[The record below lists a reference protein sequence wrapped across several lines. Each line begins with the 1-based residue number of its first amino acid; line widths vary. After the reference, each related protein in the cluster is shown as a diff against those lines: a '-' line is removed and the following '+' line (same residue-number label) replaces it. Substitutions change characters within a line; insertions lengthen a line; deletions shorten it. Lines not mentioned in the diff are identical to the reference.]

1 VTQNNAAAP
10 PQAAQEGHPRRWF
23 ILGVL
28 VFSLLVVVL
37 DNTVLNV
44 ALKTIAQPKPKG
56 LGASQSDLEWSINSY
71 TLIFAGLLFT
81 WGILADR
88 LGRKRILMLGMALFG
103 VTSLLCAYAGSP
115 GELIAARAAMGFA
128 GAAIMPST
136 LAVIANV
143 FPRREQGK
151 AIGIW
156 AGSVG
161 LAIAI
166 GPVVGGALLD
176 SFWWGSVFLINIP
189 IIIIGLIAMT
199 FMVPESRN
207 PNPGKLD
214 PAGVLL
220 SMAGLVTFVYGVIH
234 GGDTGEWGK
243 PAVWGPLVIGV
254 AILALFVVWE
264 RNSDHPA
271 LDVRLFANR
280 PFSAAVVSVA
290 LSFFAMMGSLFFLAF
305 YLQEVRGYTPL
316 RAGLWMLPFA
326 VAQVFF
332 SPLSA
337 SLVRRFGARSVSFT
351 GLLAIAL
358 AQGLYQFVDVSSSMW
373 IYAVISGL
381 QGTAMALV
389 MPPATTTVMMSLP
402 RERAGVGSSINNTV
416 RQVGGALGVAVLGT
430 VLTSAYR
437 SRIEPVLTA
446 AGVPSDVAH
455 EASGSIEATGGFIA
469 GQAQAHPAVTQ
480 LIGPS
485 NDAFV
490 HALHVTTLAGSGV
503 GLLAAVLVFAWMPR
517 RGKAAGPSAGAGAG
531 TARAGSAVGEPQAAE
546 SVTA

>member
-1 VTQNNAAAP
+1 MSQNTADAP
-10 PQAAQEGHPRRWF
+10 PQAAQEGHPRKWL

-44 ALKTIAQPKPKG
+44 ALKTISQPKPVG

-88 LGRKRILMLGMALFG
+88 LGRKRILMLGMGLFG
-103 VTSLLCAYAGSP
+103 VTSLLCAYSGSP

-143 FPRREQGK
+143 FPRHEQGK
-151 AIGIW
+151 AIGVW

-166 GPVVGGALLD
+166 GPVVGGALLS
-176 SFWWGSVFLINIP
+176 SFWWGSVFLINVP
-189 IIIIGLIAMT
+189 IVIIGLIAMT
-199 FMVPESRN
+199 FIVPESRN

-220 SMAGLVTFVYGVIH
+220 SMAGLVVFVYGVIH
-234 GGDTGEWGK
+234 GGDTGQWGK
-243 PAVWGPLVIGV
+243 PAVWGPLVIG
-254 AILALFVVWE
+254 LALTVLFVVWE
-264 RNSDHPA
+264 RSSDHPA
-271 LDVRLFANR
+271 LDVRLFSNR

-290 LSFFAMMGSLFFLAF
+290 LSFFAMMGSLFFLTF
-305 YLQEVRGYTPL
+305 YLQSVRGYTPL
-316 RAGLWMLPFA
+316 QAGLWTLPFA
-326 VAQVFF
+326 AAQVIF

-337 SLVRRFGARSVSFT
+337 SVVRRFGARTVSFS
-351 GLLAIAL
+351 GLLLISIAL
-358 AQGLYQFVDVSSSMW
+358 ALYQLIDVHSAMW
-373 IYAVISGL
+373 VYGLIAAL

-389 MPPATTTVMMSLP
+389 MPPATTTVMTSLP
-402 RERAGVGSSINNTV
+402 REQAGIGSSINNTV

-430 VLTSAYR
+430 ILTSAYR
-437 SRIEPVLTA
+437 GHIQPALTG
-446 AGVPSDVAH
+446 AGVPAAVAH
-455 EASGSIEATGGFIA
+455 QVSGSIEATQGFIA
-469 GQAQAHPAVTQ
+469 QSASANPKVLQLVTPADQ
-480 LIGPS
+480 
-485 NDAFV
+485 AFV
-490 HALHVTTLAGSGV
+490 HALHITTLVGAGV
-503 GLLAAVLVFAWMPR
+503 GVLAALLVLAWLPR
-517 RGKAAGPSAGAGAG
+517 RGSGAG
-531 TARAGSAVGEPQAAE
+531 TGAAVGAPQAAE
-546 SVTA
+546 SVSA

>member
-1 VTQNNAAAP
+1 LEGKPVSQNSLAAP
-10 PQAAQEGHPRRWF
+10 RDLAQTGHPRRWL

-44 ALKTIAQPKPKG
+44 ALRTISQPKPTG

-88 LGRKRILMLGMALFG
+88 LGRKRILMLGMVLFG
-103 VTSLLCAYAGSP
+103 LTSLVCAYAGTP
-115 GELIAARAAMGFA
+115 GELIAARAAMGFS

-143 FPRREQGK
+143 FPRHEQGK
-151 AIGIW
+151 AIGVW

-161 LAIAI
+161 LAVAI

-176 SFWWGSVFLINIP
+176 SFWWGSVFLINVP
-189 IIIIGLIAMT
+189 IVIIGLIAMT
-199 FMVPESRN
+199 FIVPESRN
-207 PNPGKLD
+207 PNPGRLD

-254 AILALFVVWE
+254 ALLALFVVWE

-271 LDVRLFANR
+271 LDVKLFANR
-280 PFSAAVVSVA
+280 AFSAAVISVS
-290 LSFFAMMGSLFFLAF
+290 LSFFAMMGSLFFLTF
-305 YLQEVRGYTPL
+305 YLQSVRGYTPL
-316 RAGLWMLPFA
+316 KAGLWMLPFA
-326 VAQVFF
+326 AAQVVF

-337 SLVRRFGARSVSFT
+337 SVVRKFGARLVSFS
-351 GLLAIAL
+351 GLLLIAVAL
-358 AQGLYQFVDVSSSMW
+358 ALYQFVTVDSQMW
-373 IYAVISGL
+373 VYGVIAAL

-389 MPPATTTVMMSLP
+389 MPPATTTVMTSLP

-437 SRIEPVLTA
+437 GRIQPLLTG
-446 AGVPSDVAH
+446 AGVPTGVAH
-455 EASGSIEATGGFIA
+455 DASGSIEATQGFIA
-469 GQAQAHPAVTQ
+469 QSATANPAT
-480 LIGPS
+480 LRLLGPAD
-485 NDAFV
+485 DAFV
-490 HALHVTTLAGSGV
+490 HALHITTLVGAGV
-503 GLLAAVLVFAWMPR
+503 GVLAALLVLAWLPR
-517 RGKAAGPSAGAGAG
+517 RGSDPAAPGVQTGA
-531 TARAGSAVGEPQAAE
+531 PQAAE

>member
-1 VTQNNAAAP
+1 M
-10 PQAAQEGHPRRWF
+10 
-23 ILGVL
+23 
-28 VFSLLVVVL
+28 
-37 DNTVLNV
+37 
-44 ALKTIAQPKPKG
+44 
-56 LGASQSDLEWSINSY
+56 
-71 TLIFAGLLFT
+71 
-81 WGILADR
+81 R
-88 LGRKRILMLGMALFG
+88 LRGQ
-103 VTSLLCAYAGSP
+103 P

-143 FPRREQGK
+143 FPRHEQGK

-161 LAIAI
+161 LAVAI

-176 SFWWGSVFLINIP
+176 SFWWGSVFLINVP

-199 FMVPESRN
+199 FLVPESRN
-207 PNPGKLD
+207 ANPGRLD

-234 GGDTGEWGK
+234 GGDTGDWGK

-254 AILALFVVWE
+254 AILTLFVVWE

-271 LDVRLFANR
+271 LNVRLFANR
-280 PFSAAVVSVA
+280 PFSAAVISVA

-305 YLQEVRGYTPL
+305 YLQSVRGYTPL
-316 RAGLWMLPFA
+316 KAGLWMLPFA
-326 VAQVFF
+326 GAQVIF

-337 SLVRRFGARSVSFT
+337 NVVRKFGVRAVSFT
-351 GLLAIAL
+351 GLMLIAVAL
-358 AQGLYQFVDVSSSMW
+358 LGYQLISVDSAMW
-373 IYAVISGL
+373 IYGVIAAL

-402 RERAGVGSSINNTV
+402 REQAGIGSSINNTV

-437 SRIEPVLTA
+437 NKIEPVLTA
-446 AGVPSDVAH
+446 HGVPSGAAH
-455 EASGSIEATGGFIA
+455 EASGSIVATQGFIGA
-469 GQAQAHPAVTQ
+469 SAQQHPALTQ
-480 LIGPS
+480 LIAPA

-490 HALHVTTLAGSGV
+490 HALHITTLAGAGV
-503 GLLAAVLVFAWMPR
+503 GVLAAVLVFAWMPR
-517 RGKAAGPSAGAGAG
+517 GRAAGGPGAGAPSSG
-531 TARAGSAVGEPQAAE
+531 TGVGEPQAAE

>member
-1 VTQNNAAAP
+1 VAQNSPAARAADGP
-10 PQAAQEGHPRRWF
+10 PISDAAGHPRRWL

-44 ALKTIAQPKPKG
+44 ALKTIALPKPNG

-88 LGRKRILMLGMALFG
+88 LGRKRILMLGMVLFG
-103 VTSLLCAYAGSP
+103 ITSVLCAYAGSP

-143 FPRREQGK
+143 FPRHEQGK
-151 AIGIW
+151 AIGVW

-161 LAIAI
+161 LAVAI

-176 SFWWGSVFLINIP
+176 SFWWGSVFLINVP

-220 SMAGLVTFVYGVIH
+220 SMAGLVIFVYGVIH
-234 GGDTGEWGK
+234 GGDTGDWGK

-254 AILALFVVWE
+254 ALLALFVVWE
-264 RNSDHPA
+264 RNTDHPA
-271 LDVRLFANR
+271 LDVRLFSNR
-280 PFSAAVVSVA
+280 PFSAAVISVA
-290 LSFFAMMGSLFFLAF
+290 LSFFAMMGSLFFLTF
-305 YLQEVRGYTPL
+305 YLQSVRGYTPL
-316 RAGLWMLPFA
+316 QAGLWVLPFA
-326 VAQVFF
+326 AAQVIF

-337 SLVRRFGARSVSFT
+337 NVVSRFGARTVSFS
-351 GLLAIAL
+351 GLLLIAVAL
-358 AQGLYQFVDVSSSMW
+358 SLYQFIGVHSAMW
-373 IYAVISGL
+373 VYGVIAAL
-381 QGTAMALV
+381 QGIAMALV
-389 MPPATTTVMMSLP
+389 MPPATTTVMTSLP
-402 RERAGVGSSINNTV
+402 RERAGIGSSINNTV

-437 SRIEPVLTA
+437 GKIEPVLTGSGVP
-446 AGVPSDVAH
+446 AGVAHDV
-455 EASGSIEATGGFIA
+455 SGSIEATQGFVA
-469 GQAQAHPAVTQ
+469 QSAAQHPQAVQLLAPAD
-480 LIGPS
+480 
-485 NDAFV
+485 NAFV
-490 HALHVTTLAGSGV
+490 HALHVSTLCASGV
-503 GLLAAVLVFAWMPR
+503 AVLAALLVLAWLPR
-517 RGKAAGPSAGAGAG
+517 RGAG
-531 TARAGSAVGEPQAAE
+531 TGSGAPQGAPQAAE

>member
-10 PQAAQEGHPRRWF
+10 PEAAHTGHPRRWLV
-23 ILGVL
+23 LGVL

-44 ALKTIAQPKPKG
+44 ALKTIAQPAPKG
-56 LGASQSDLEWSINSY
+56 LGASQSDLEWGINSY

-103 VTSLLCAYAGSP
+103 ISSLLCAYAGSP

-143 FPRREQGK
+143 FPRHEQGK

-161 LAIAI
+161 LAVAI

-176 SFWWGSVFLINIP
+176 SFWWGSVFLINVP
-189 IIIIGLIAMT
+189 IVIIGLIAMT
-199 FMVPESRN
+199 FIVPESRD
-207 PNPGKLD
+207 PKPGRLD

-220 SMAGLVTFVYGVIH
+220 SMVGLVLFIYGVIH
-234 GGDTGEWGK
+234 GGDTGDWGK

-254 AILALFVVWE
+254 AVLALFVVWE
-264 RNSDHPA
+264 RNTDHPA
-271 LDVRLFANR
+271 LDVRLFSNR
-280 PFSAAVVSVA
+280 PFSAAVISVA
-290 LSFFAMMGSLFFLAF
+290 LSFFAMMGSLFFLSF
-305 YLQEVRGYTPL
+305 YLQSVRGYTPL
-316 RAGLWMLPFA
+316 NAGLWMLPFA
-326 VAQVFF
+326 VAQVIF

-337 SLVRRFGARSVSFT
+337 GVVRRFGARSVSFT
-351 GLLAIAL
+351 GLLMIAVAL
-358 AQGLYQFVDVSSSMW
+358 GLYQLIDVSSAMW
-373 IYAVISGL
+373 VYGVIAAL
-381 QGTAMALV
+381 QGIAMALV
-389 MPPATTTVMMSLP
+389 MPPATTTVMTSLP

-437 SRIEPVLTA
+437 GRMQPALTA
-446 AGVPSDVAH
+446 IGVPSTVAH
-455 EASGSIEATGGFIA
+455 DASSSIEATDGFIA
-469 GQAQAHPAVTQ
+469 GSANAHPGVTQ
-480 LIGPS
+480 LVAPA

-490 HALHVTTLAGSGV
+490 HALHVTTMAGAGV
-503 GLLAAVLVFAWMPR
+503 GVLAAVLVLAWLPR
-517 RGKAAGPSAGAGAG
+517 RGTGSGPASGTASAGA
-531 TARAGSAVGEPQAAE
+531 PQAAE
-546 SVTA
+546 SVAA

>member
-1 VTQNNAAAP
+1 MTQNSGPADT
-10 PQAAQEGHPRRWF
+10 GHPRRWL
-23 ILGVL
+23 ILSVL

-44 ALKTIAQPKPKG
+44 ALRTISQPKPVG

-103 VTSLLCAYAGSP
+103 LTSLLCAYSATP

-143 FPRREQGK
+143 FPRHEQGK
-151 AIGIW
+151 AIGVW

-176 SFWWGSVFLINIP
+176 SFWWGSVFLINVP
-189 IIIIGLIAMT
+189 IVIIGLIAMT
-199 FMVPESRN
+199 FIVPESRN
-207 PNPGKLD
+207 PHPGRLD

-220 SMAGLVTFVYGVIH
+220 SMAGLVIFVYGVIH
-234 GGDTGEWGK
+234 GGDTGSWGK

-254 AILALFVVWE
+254 ALLALFVVWE
-264 RNSDHPA
+264 RNTDHPA

-290 LSFFAMMGSLFFLAF
+290 LSFFALMGGLFFLSF
-305 YLQEVRGYTPL
+305 YLQSVRGYTPL

-326 VAQVFF
+326 FAQVIF
-332 SPLSA
+332 SPLS
-337 SLVRRFGARSVSFT
+337 SNLVRRFGARAVSVT
-351 GLLAIAL
+351 GLTMIAV
-358 AQGLYQFVDVSSSMW
+358 AFGLYQFVTVNSSMLVYGG
-373 IYAVISGL
+373 IAAI
-381 QGTAMALV
+381 QGIAMALV
-389 MPPATTTVMMSLP
+389 MPPATTTVMTALP
-402 RERAGVGSSINNTV
+402 RERAGVGSSVNNTV
-416 RQVGGALGVAVLGT
+416 RQVGGALGVAVLGS

-437 SRIEPVLTA
+437 GRIQPLLTA
-446 AGVPSDVAH
+446 VGVPANVAH
-455 EASGSIEATGGFIA
+455 DAGGSIEATQGFVA
-469 GQAQAHPAVTQ
+469 KSPVAQPQALRLLSSAD
-480 LIGPS
+480 
-485 NDAFV
+485 DAFV
-490 HALHVTTLAGSGV
+490 HALHVTTVAAGGISI
-503 GLLAAVLVFAWMPR
+503 LAAALVLAWLPR
-517 RGKAAGPSAGAGAG
+517 RGSAPAVPGAPVGA
-531 TARAGSAVGEPQAAE
+531 PQSAE

>member
-1 VTQNNAAAP
+1 VTQNSAP
-10 PQAAQEGHPRRWF
+10 ADIGHPRRWL
-23 ILGVL
+23 ILSVL

-44 ALKTIAQPKPKG
+44 ALRTISQPKPVG

-103 VTSLLCAYAGSP
+103 LTSLLCAYSATP

-143 FPRREQGK
+143 FPRHEQGK
-151 AIGIW
+151 AIGVW

-176 SFWWGSVFLINIP
+176 SFWWGSVFLINVP
-189 IIIIGLIAMT
+189 IVIIGLIAMT
-199 FMVPESRN
+199 FIVPESRN
-207 PNPGKLD
+207 PHPGRLD

-220 SMAGLVTFVYGVIH
+220 SMAGLVVFVYGVIH
-234 GGDTGEWGK
+234 GGDTGSWGK
-243 PAVWGPLVIGV
+243 PAVWGPLIIGV
-254 AILALFVVWE
+254 ALLALFVVWE
-264 RNSDHPA
+264 RNTDHPA
-271 LDVRLFANR
+271 LDVKLFANR
-280 PFSAAVVSVA
+280 PFSAAVISVA
-290 LSFFAMMGSLFFLAF
+290 LSFFALMGGLFFLSF
-305 YLQEVRGYTPL
+305 YLQSVRGYTPL

-326 VAQVFF
+326 FAQVIF
-332 SPLSA
+332 SPLS
-337 SLVRRFGARSVSFT
+337 SNLVRRFGARAVSVT
-351 GLLAIAL
+351 GLTMIAV
-358 AQGLYQFVDVSSSMW
+358 AFVLYQFVTVNSSMLVYGG
-373 IYAVISGL
+373 IAAI
-381 QGTAMALV
+381 QGIAMALV
-389 MPPATTTVMMSLP
+389 MPPATTTVMTSLP
-402 RERAGVGSSINNTV
+402 RERAGVGSSVNNTV
-416 RQVGGALGVAVLGT
+416 RQVGGALGVAVLGS

-437 SRIEPVLTA
+437 GRMQPVLTA
-446 AGVPSDVAH
+446 VGVPANVAH
-455 EASGSIEATGGFIA
+455 DAGGSIQATQGFVA
-469 GQAQAHPAVTQ
+469 KAPVTHPQALRLLSSA
-480 LIGPS
+480 

-490 HALHVTTLAGSGV
+490 HALHVTTVAAAGISI
-503 GLLAAVLVFAWMPR
+503 LAAVLVLAWLPR
-517 RGKAAGPSAGAGAG
+517 RGSGPAAPGARVGAPQ
-531 TARAGSAVGEPQAAE
+531 TAAD

>member
-10 PQAAQEGHPRRWF
+10 PLAAHEGHPRRWL

-88 LGRKRILMLGMALFG
+88 LGRKRILMLGMTLFG
-103 VTSLLCAYAGSP
+103 ITSLLCAYAGSP

-143 FPRREQGK
+143 FPRHEQGK

-161 LAIAI
+161 LAVAI

-176 SFWWGSVFLINIP
+176 SFWWGSVFLINLP
-189 IIIIGLIAMT
+189 IIVVGLIVMT
-199 FMVPESRN
+199 FVVPESRN
-207 PNPGKLD
+207 PKPGKLD

-234 GGDTGEWGK
+234 GGDSGEWGK
-243 PAVWGPLVIGV
+243 PAVWGPMVIGV

-271 LDVRLFANR
+271 LDVRLFGNR
-280 PFSAAVVSVA
+280 PFSAAVISVA

-305 YLQEVRGYTPL
+305 YLQSVRGYSPL
-316 RAGLWMLPFA
+316 NSGLWMLPFA
-326 VAQVFF
+326 GAQVIF

-337 SLVRRFGARSVSFT
+337 NVVRRFGARTVSFT
-351 GLLAIAL
+351 GLLMIAL
-358 AQGLYQFVDVSSSMW
+358 ALGLYQFIGVHSAMW
-373 IYAVISGL
+373 IYGVIAAL
-381 QGTAMALV
+381 QGIAMALV

-402 RERAGVGSSINNTV
+402 RELAGVGSSINNTV

-437 SRIEPVLTA
+437 GKIEPLLTSRGVP
-446 AGVPSDVAH
+446 AGVAH
-455 EASGSIEATGGFIA
+455 NASGSIEATNGFVA
-469 GQAQAHPAVTQ
+469 SQAQAHPTVAQ
-480 LIGPS
+480 LIAPA

-490 HALHVTTLAGSGV
+490 HALHITTLAGAGV
-503 GLLAAVLVFAWMPR
+503 GVLAAVLVFAWMPR
-517 RGKAAGPSAGAGAG
+517 RKAAGGPGAGAG

>member
-10 PQAAQEGHPRRWF
+10 PLDAHTGHARRWA

-44 ALKTIAQPKPKG
+44 ALKTIAQPKPTG

-103 VTSLLCAYAGSP
+103 LTSLLCAYAGSP

-143 FPRREQGK
+143 FPRHEQGK
-151 AIGIW
+151 AIGVW

-161 LAIAI
+161 LAVAI

-176 SFWWGSVFLINIP
+176 NFWWGSVFLINVP
-189 IIIIGLIAMT
+189 IVIIGLIAMT
-199 FMVPESRN
+199 LMVPESRN
-207 PNPGKLD
+207 PNPGRLD

-254 AILALFVVWE
+254 ALLALFVVWE

-271 LDVRLFANR
+271 LDVRLFSNR
-280 PFSAAVVSVA
+280 PFSAAVISVA
-290 LSFFAMMGSLFFLAF
+290 LSFFAMMGSLFFLTF
-305 YLQEVRGYTPL
+305 YLQSVRGYTPL
-316 RAGLWMLPFA
+316 QAGLWTLPFA
-326 VAQVFF
+326 AAQVIF

-337 SLVRRFGARSVSFT
+337 NVVRRFGARAVSFS
-351 GLLAIAL
+351 GLLLIAVAL
-358 AQGLYQFVDVSSSMW
+358 SLYQLIDVHSAMW
-373 IYAVISGL
+373 VYGIIAGL
-381 QGTAMALV
+381 QGIAMALV
-389 MPPATTTVMMSLP
+389 MPPATTTVMTSLP
-402 RERAGVGSSINNTV
+402 RERAGIGSSINNTV
-416 RQVGGALGVAVLGT
+416 RQVGGALGVAILGT

-437 SRIEPVLTA
+437 GRMQPALTA
-446 AGVPSDVAH
+446 IGVPSSVAH
-455 EASGSIEATGGFIA
+455 DASSSNEATQGFIA
-469 GQAQAHPAVTQ
+469 GSASTHPDAAT
-480 LIGPS
+480 LLAPA

-490 HALHVTTLAGSGV
+490 HALHITTLVGAGV
-503 GLLAAVLVFAWMPR
+503 GVLAAVLVFAWIPGR
-517 RGKAAGPSAGAGAG
+517 KSGGGPARGA
-531 TARAGSAVGEPQAAE
+531 AVGEPQAAE